1 MNRFATIRRIE
12 SKCKN
17 SLNGGRNMSFEEEF
31 KKVDKQSKEVSK
43 TAEDILRLLDKNGY
57 DDAIV
62 ILRKDQA
69 VGAASSNLDDEF
81 TPLMLSFLYGKM
93 NALNKARFAVK
104 ILGISE
110 EELVNSMLEVEDE
123 DQF

>member
-1 MNRFATIRRIE
+1 
-12 SKCKN
+12 
-17 SLNGGRNMSFEEEF
+17 MSFEEEF

-43 TAEDILRLLDKNGY
+43 TAESILRLLDKNGY

-81 TPLMLSFLYGKM
+81 TPLMLSFLYDKM

>member
-1 MNRFATIRRIE
+1 
-12 SKCKN
+12 
-17 SLNGGRNMSFEEEF
+17 MSFEEEF

-43 TAEDILRLLDKNGY
+43 TAENILRLFDKNGY

-69 VGAASSNLDDEF
+69 VGAASSNLDNEF

-93 NALNKARFAVK
+93 NALNKARFAAK

-123 DQF
+123 D

>member
-1 MNRFATIRRIE
+1 MDF
-12 SKCKN
+12 KD
-17 SLNGGRNMSFEEEF
+17 EF

-43 TAEDILRLLDKNGY
+43 TAENILRLLDKNGY

-81 TPLMLSFLYGKM
+81 TPLMLSFLYSKM

-110 EELVNSMLEVEDE
+110 EELVNSILEVEDE
-123 DQF
+123 D

>member
-1 MNRFATIRRIE
+1 MDF
-12 SKCKN
+12 KDD
-17 SLNGGRNMSFEEEF
+17 F
-31 KKVDKQSKEVSK
+31 KKVVEQSKNINK
-43 TAEDILRLLDKNGY
+43 TAEDILRLFDKKGY

-69 VGAASSNLDDEF
+69 VGAASSNLDNEF
-81 TPLMLSFLYGKM
+81 TSLMLSFLYSKM

-110 EELVNSMLEVEDE
+110 NELVNSVLEEEDE
-123 DQF
+123 D

>member
-1 MNRFATIRRIE
+1 
-12 SKCKN
+12 
-17 SLNGGRNMSFEEEF
+17 MSFEEEF

-43 TAEDILRLLDKNGY
+43 TAESILRLLDKNGY

>member
-1 MNRFATIRRIE
+1 
-12 SKCKN
+12 
-17 SLNGGRNMSFEEEF
+17 MSFEEEF

-43 TAEDILRLLDKNGY
+43 TAENILRLLDKNGY

-81 TPLMLSFLYGKM
+81 MPLMLSFLYGKM

-123 DQF
+123 D

>member
-1 MNRFATIRRIE
+1 
-12 SKCKN
+12 
-17 SLNGGRNMSFEEEF
+17 MSFEEEF

-43 TAEDILRLLDKNGY
+43 TAENILRLLDKNGY

-81 TPLMLSFLYGKM
+81 TPLMLSFLYSKM

>member
-1 MNRFATIRRIE
+1 
-12 SKCKN
+12 
-17 SLNGGRNMSFEEEF
+17 MSFEEEF
-31 KKVDKQSKEVSK
+31 NKVDKKSKEVSK
-43 TAEDILRLLDKNGY
+43 TAESILKVLDKKGY

-81 TPLMLSFLYGKM
+81 TPLMLSFLYSKM

-104 ILGISE
+104 ILGITE
-110 EELVNSMLEVEDE
+110 EELVNSMLEDEEDE
-123 DQF
+123 D

>member
-1 MNRFATIRRIE
+1 MWKFKKYLVNI
-12 SKCKN
+12 SQCKN

-31 KKVDKQSKEVSK
+31 KKVDKKSKEVSK
-43 TAEDILRLLDKNGY
+43 TAENILRLLDKNGY

-69 VGAASSNLDDEF
+69 VGAASSNLNDEF

-110 EELVNSMLEVEDE
+110 EELVNSMLEGDEDE
-123 DQF
+123 D

>member
-1 MNRFATIRRIE
+1 
-12 SKCKN
+12 
-17 SLNGGRNMSFEEEF
+17 MSFEEEF
-31 KKVDKQSKEVSK
+31 KRIDKQSKEVSK
-43 TAEDILRLLDKNGY
+43 TAENILRLLDKNGY

-81 TPLMLSFLYGKM
+81 TPLMLSFLYSKM
-93 NALNKARFAVK
+93 NALNKTRFAVK

-123 DQF
+123 D

>member
-1 MNRFATIRRIE
+1 MD
-12 SKCKN
+12 
-17 SLNGGRNMSFEEEF
+17 F
-31 KKVDKQSKEVSK
+31 KKQVKPDE
-43 TAEDILRLLDKNGY
+43 TAKNIAKLVEKNGY

-81 TPLMLSFLYGKM
+81 TPLMLSFLYSKM

>member
-1 MNRFATIRRIE
+1 MD
-12 SKCKN
+12 
-17 SLNGGRNMSFEEEF
+17 F
-31 KKVDKQSKEVSK
+31 KKQIKPDE
-43 TAEDILRLLDKNGY
+43 TAKNIAKLVKKNGY

-81 TPLMLSFLYGKM
+81 TPLMLSFLYDKM

-123 DQF
+123 D

>member
-1 MNRFATIRRIE
+1 MWKLKKYLVNH
-12 SKCKN
+12 SQCKN
-17 SLNGGRNMSFEEEF
+17 SLNGGRNMSFKDEF
-31 KKVDKQSKEVSK
+31 KKVDNQSKEVSK
-43 TAEDILRLLDKNGY
+43 TAENILRLLDKNGY

-69 VGAASSNLDDEF
+69 VGTASSNLDNEF

>member
-1 MNRFATIRRIE
+1 
-12 SKCKN
+12 
-17 SLNGGRNMSFEEEF
+17 MSFVEEF

-43 TAEDILRLLDKNGY
+43 TAESILRLLDKNGY

-81 TPLMLSFLYGKM
+81 TPLMLSFLYDKM

-123 DQF
+123 D

>member
-1 MNRFATIRRIE
+1 
-12 SKCKN
+12 
-17 SLNGGRNMSFEEEF
+17 MSFEEEF

-43 TAEDILRLLDKNGY
+43 TAENILRLLDKNGY

-81 TPLMLSFLYGKM
+81 TPLMLSFLYDKM

-123 DQF
+123 D

>member
-17 SLNGGRNMSFEEEF
+17 SLNGGRNMDFKDEF
-31 KKVDKQSKEVSK
+31 KKVDEQSKNINK
-43 TAEDILRLLDKNGY
+43 TAEDILRLFDKKGY

-69 VGAASSNLDDEF
+69 VGAASSNLDNEF
-81 TPLMLSFLYGKM
+81 TSLMLSFLYSKM

-110 EELVNSMLEVEDE
+110 NELVNSVLEEEDE
-123 DQF
+123 D

>member
-1 MNRFATIRRIE
+1 
-12 SKCKN
+12 
-17 SLNGGRNMSFEEEF
+17 MSFEEEF

-43 TAEDILRLLDKNGY
+43 TAENILRLLDKNGY

-81 TPLMLSFLYGKM
+81 TPLMLSFLYSKM

-110 EELVNSMLEVEDE
+110 NELVNSVLEKEDE
-123 DQF
+123 D